1 MTKTRTS
8 LKRKVVSVVKAGR
21 STGVTVGNVDFI
33 KFDVKLPGSRTTTSE
48 YTITSSLHYAFSTHG
63 DSGSPVIGADGEL
76 VGIILG
82 GSEGI
87 ELPKGREGGLG
98 YVKLSFVTPWD
109 LVKSR
114 IETAVGR
121 EI

>member
-1 MTKTRTS
+1 M
-8 LKRKVVSVVKAGR
+8 
-21 STGVTVGNVDFI
+21 GNVDFI
-33 KFDVKLPGSRTTTSE
+33 KFDVKLPGSRTTASE
-48 YTITSSLHYAFSTHG
+48 YTVTSSLRYAFSTHG

-87 ELPKGREGGLG
+87 ELPKGRKGEFR
-98 YVKLSFVTPWD
+98 YIKLSFVTPWD

-114 IETAVGR
+114 IETVIGR
-121 EI
+121 